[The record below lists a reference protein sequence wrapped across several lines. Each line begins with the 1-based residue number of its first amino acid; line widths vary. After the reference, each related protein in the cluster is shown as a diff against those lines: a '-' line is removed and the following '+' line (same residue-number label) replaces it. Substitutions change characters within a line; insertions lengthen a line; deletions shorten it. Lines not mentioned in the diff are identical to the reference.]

1 MSGKRFIFAVLFICF
16 SLIVV
21 SSGIVISDDGL
32 QALNEVCFSK
42 CHKKTDFNPAS
53 KSEAQWEA
61 LIGNNEHEIFAHIPW
76 KSDAQKQAALNFLKA
91 HSSDKQRAAEGI
103 GVWQ

>member
-1 MSGKRFIFAVLFICF
+1 MKGKRFILSVLCVCF
-16 SLIVV
+16 SLVV
-21 SSGIVISDDGL
+21 FASGIVLSDDGM
-32 QALNEVCFSK
+32 QAINEVCFSK
-42 CHKKTDFNPAS
+42 CHKKSDFNPAS

-61 LIGNNEHEIFAHIPW
+61 LIGNNEHEIFAQIPW
-76 KSDAQKQAALNFLKA
+76 KSDAQKQAVLNFLKA